1 MFGERLK
8 KAREAAGK
16 SQAEIA
22 RAIGVSQPAY
32 SYMENGEKNP
42 SLPVAK
48 QLAVILDV
56 SLDYLCGIKEVR

>member
-22 RAIGVSQPAY
+22 REIGVSQPAY
-32 SYMENGEKNP
+32 SYM
-42 SLPVAK
+42 
-48 QLAVILDV
+48 
-56 SLDYLCGIKEVR
+56 